1 MFQGSSTVTCD
12 LQAMQ
17 FQSSSNSITQGD
29 FEEDF
34 GDSKVYLHQ
43 NVPETLQSWI
53 QYALIFCSKSTVT
66 VSNPTGDRCCQN
78 LAATNERCF
87 SAVDDAQTCLLQ
99 HQWKI

>member
-1 MFQGSSTVTCD
+1 MIG
-12 LQAMQ
+12 
-17 FQSSSNSITQGD
+17 ITQGD